1 MMKIAV
7 LGGSFN
13 PVHKGHLLLADSVC
27 TLLGY
32 DKLLFIPVSAPP
44 HKIIK
49 NAASSFD
56 RLKMLQLACEDDF
69 RFAVDSCEI
78 DRGGISYTWDTV
90 CFLEHKYAEQLS
102 AKIGLIVGQDL
113 AAEFSKWKN
122 AALLAEK
129 TDLILAHRPFEKPC
143 SAEGNKPD
151 SNFKGLFA
159 TEKMLSE
166 FPYPHLVLN
175 NAMIAVSSTEIREKI
190 RKGEDLTGLVPE
202 KVYCYIRER
211 KLYGYK

>member
-1 MMKIAV
+1 MKIAV

-27 TLLGY
+27 TQLGY

-122 AALLAEK
+122 AAKEFEPYFKLVITIDEDKNHVEDGWADFNIYLVCNWLDK
-129 TDLILAHRPFEKPC
+129 DGILKP
-143 SAEGNKPD
+143 
-151 SNFKGLFA
+151 GL
-159 TEKMLSE
+159 
-166 FPYPHLVLN
+166 
-175 NAMIAVSSTEIREKI
+175 
-190 RKGEDLTGLVPE
+190 PE
-202 KVYCYIRER
+202 LK
-211 KLYGYK
+211 